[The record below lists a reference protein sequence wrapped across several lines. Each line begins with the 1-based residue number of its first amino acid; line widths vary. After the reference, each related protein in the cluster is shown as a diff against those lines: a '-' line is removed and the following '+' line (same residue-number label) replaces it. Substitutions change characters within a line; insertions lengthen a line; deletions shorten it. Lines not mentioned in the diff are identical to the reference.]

1 MESEVWRKENVQTE
15 QSVSLFFCLKTFFLP
30 LYTKTFVF
38 VYVPIMILHK
48 IYFWHILNEVYITL
62 QIQNTEVVME

>member
-1 MESEVWRKENVQTE
+1 MK
-15 QSVSLFFCLKTFFLP
+15 
-30 LYTKTFVF
+30 FVF

-48 IYFWHILNEVYITL
+48 IYFWHILNDVYITL